1 MLSRHAE
8 ILFWAGRYLQ
18 RAAQTGQL
26 LSITSM
32 SQVERH
38 DSTDPWRELL
48 EVLYLDH
55 AFLERHDEFTGDAVI
70 EYLVL
75 DRTNPGSVASSMTAA
90 RDGLR
95 NVRDLVPLDLLEAV
109 NVGHDSIRATTPAQL
124 ARHPALFFD
133 RLGVQSQRIAGVIH
147 DSMIRSDGYRFL
159 VVGRYLERAEMTLR
173 AIEVNRR
180 NAGPDV
186 QSWVRVLRSVSGL
199 HAFLS
204 SRSALGSADDVVRFL
219 ITGAEA
225 PCCVQ
230 FGLDRCEEELT
241 LAFAGTAHVTA
252 LRALGRVRAAIEYGD
267 VPSIQEGE
275 LGEFIERAE
284 EGIRTVSDRLRDDLF
299 AAPSID
305 LHAYEVI

>member
-8 ILFWAGRYLQ
+8 ILFWVGRYLQ
-18 RAAQTGQL
+18 RASQTGQL

-32 SQVERH
+32 SQIERH
-38 DSTDPWRELL
+38 ASTDPWRELL

-55 AFLERHDEFTGDAVI
+55 AFLESREEITPDGVI
-70 EYLVL
+70 EFLVL
-75 DRTNPGSVASSMTAA
+75 DRTNAGSVASSMIAA

-109 NVGHDSIRATTPAQL
+109 NVGHRAIEATTPEQL
-124 ARHPALFFD
+124 AHHPALFFD
-133 RLGVQSQRIAGVIH
+133 QLGIQAQRVAGVIH
-147 DSMIRSDGYRFL
+147 DSMVRSDGYRFL

-180 NAGPDV
+180 AAGSDV

-199 HAFLS
+199 HAFLR
-204 SRSALGSADDVVRFL
+204 SRSALGSADDIVRFL
-219 ITGAEA
+219 LTGADA
-225 PCCVQ
+225 PCCVH

-241 LAFAGTAHVTA
+241 LAFAGTPHASA
-252 LRALGRVRAAIEYGD
+252 LRALGRVRATIEYGD
-267 VPSIQEGE
+267 VPSVVDPA
-275 LGEFIERAE
+275 LGDFIEDAE

-305 LHAYEVI
+305 LHAYEVM